1 MMRGAALK
9 AEYARLMQLHR
20 CRPISREPLPLLPA
34 TAGPVVVEGVCS
46 SSAIDAER
54 MSFKADSLSWS
65 ALDTIPLLLRHAGES
80 VGKILQLDY
89 SAGMLRIK
97 AKVDD
102 ETARRQPAFS
112 IAAQIIESELRNGD
126 SPTGWHFVV
135 SRAQIIEI
143 SLTDRPSNA
152 AAVVLSRR
160 DVRATDTA
168 YDDLI
173 GSINRLR
180 SGLEAFVADTIKS
193 SEPEP
198 EPASPLTLGPAPARI
213 YGSLPAAVLKP
224 HRTQFADLVAQLSP
238 GG

>member
-1 MMRGAALK
+1 MRGAQLK

-20 CRPISREPLPLLPA
+20 CRPISREPLPLFEA
-34 TAGPVVVEGVCS
+34 TSGPVVVEGVCS

-54 MSFKADSLSWS
+54 MSFKANSLSWGELS
-65 ALDTIPLLLRHAGES
+65 TIPLLLRHAGER
-80 VGKILQLDY
+80 VGQIMQLDY

-97 AKVDD
+97 AKVED

-112 IAAQIIESELRNGD
+112 IAAQIIDSEVRNAD
-126 SPTGWHFVV
+126 SPSAWHFVV
-135 SRAQIIEI
+135 SRAQITEV

-180 SGLEAFVADTIKS
+180 SGLEAFVAGTIKS
-193 SEPEP
+193 SEPES
-198 EPASPLTLGPAPARI
+198 ASPLTLGPAPARI
-213 YGSLPAAVLKP
+213 YGTVPLAAMRP
-224 HRTQFADLVAQLSP
+224 RPTSFSSMVAQLK
-238 GG
+238 G